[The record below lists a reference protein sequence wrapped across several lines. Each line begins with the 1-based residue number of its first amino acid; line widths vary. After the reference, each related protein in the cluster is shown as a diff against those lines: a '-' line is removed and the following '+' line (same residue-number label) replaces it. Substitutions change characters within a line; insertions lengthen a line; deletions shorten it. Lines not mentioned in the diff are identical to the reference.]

1 VLDVVRHHGDYISD
15 ELGAETGWR
24 IAAKDRLVES
34 DALAGANF
42 LSLIKELSIC
52 CVA

>member
-1 VLDVVRHHGDYISD
+1 
-15 ELGAETGWR
+15 
-24 IAAKDRLVES
+24 VES